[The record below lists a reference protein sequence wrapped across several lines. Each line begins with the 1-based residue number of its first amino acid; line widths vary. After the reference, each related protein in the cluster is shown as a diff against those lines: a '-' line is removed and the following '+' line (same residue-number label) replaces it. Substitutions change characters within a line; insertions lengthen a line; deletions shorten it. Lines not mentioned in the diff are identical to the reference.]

1 MSRFIHNITAIL
13 DSFPQ
18 SYYNTKYHPQ
28 PSNLMTVSNYYGQKS
43 KYRIT
48 LELDVLDDFNPR
60 QIDWRKVLRIEE
72 NEDLECYI
80 EDVDCPLDYYN

>member
-1 MSRFIHNITAIL
+1 MSRFIHNNTVIL

-18 SYYNTKYHPQ
+18 SYYNSKYHPQ
-28 PSNLMTVSNYYGQKS
+28 PSNLMSVSYTYGQKT

-60 QIDWRKVLRIEE
+60 EIDWRKVLKMEE
-72 NEDLECYI
+72 NEDCKCYI